1 MMMMMMM
8 ISVYAGGGGV
18 SSSSGM
24 CGGNA
29 SFPAFGLAEGFAV
42 LIIRLIFVG
51 WCGLRGV
58 ALTEY
63 HSIYVR
69 TVRHGI
75 RLWGAEK

>member
-1 MMMMMMM
+1 M
-8 ISVYAGGGGV
+8 VVVGGGGCV
-18 SSSSGM
+18 SSSSSGM

-29 SFPAFGLAEGFAV
+29 SFPAFGLAEGSCAV
-42 LIIRLIFVG
+42 LIHKFNFVG

-58 ALTEY
+58 AVTEY

-69 TVRHGI
+69 TVHHGI